1 MKYKILKDIKFWVVI
16 VAVILPLVVLYFD
29 FQVYLTYITRRS
41 PSEEEIE
48 RVFLLNTPLI
58 QKISQEL
65 ETKKEFLKS
74 LKYPLL
80 KEPF

>member
-29 FQVYLTYITRRS
+29 FYFYLTYITRRS

-48 RVFLLNTPLI
+48 RAFLLNTPLI
-58 QKISQEL
+58 QKIAREL
-65 ETKKEFLKS
+65 ETKKELLKS
-74 LKYPLL
+74 PKYPLL